1 MDSRYL
7 KRLLQRSLIVPE
19 GMPPDVGGERV
30 RPDAD
35 AKTEFLHGGA
45 DDAES
50 GDGAGRGAQATRSA
64 PAEPVPRLRR
74 PWDLRARLVAAM
86 VGVAIVSVLLAT
98 LASDFAVNSAVVR
111 FGRQDLDLSAKHT
124 AAVAAHF
131 YAEHGG
137 WTAAD
142 VRELVRLERVELQ
155 TVVVRDRAGR
165 VVAGSTTD
173 QAMPRAVEPVRVHGR
188 VVGTISLAHVGGGY
202 LRVLS
207 QALQGGLRSHYLAAG
222 AIAASL
228 GVLVAVMLGFFLAEP
243 VRRLTR
249 SAARIEAG
257 DLDTPVREE
266 RGAAELRQLGRT
278 LARLAA
284 TLKREEQTRRETISD
299 LAHELRTPMAGLRG
313 RIEAAQDGVLTDI
326 PALLESMHADVLR
339 LGRLMEDVESLARA
353 QQPGLLLDRKPVN
366 LGELARSRARAFE
379 EYYREAGIDFM
390 ADIEPVTTMGDAER
404 LGQIIDNLLSNALRY
419 TDEGGRVILRVLAG
433 RTQAIIE
440 VADTGVGIAPEDLPR
455 IFDRFWRAEKSRSRA
470 TGGSGLGLALVHELA
485 RAHDGRVDVE
495 SMPGRGS
502 RFRIH
507 LPVADAGEQILL
519 DIHALDDG
527 AISSLG
533 PVCVVRFV
541 RDALA
546 ADWRAVEQLLLAR
559 IREGMRLLAFEFDDG
574 MSLNPQAIAVLT
586 RIRAELEGR
595 GGALVLVCSD
605 GTPARDVLHSTG
617 VDRVLNVVDDREAA
631 AAVLLG
637 ERGAVPPIE

>member
-1 MDSRYL
+1 M
-7 KRLLQRSLIVPE
+7 
-19 GMPPDVGGERV
+19 
-30 RPDAD
+30 
-35 AKTEFLHGGA
+35 T
-45 DDAES
+45 
-50 GDGAGRGAQATRSA
+50 
-64 PAEPVPRLRR
+64 LRR
-74 PWDLRARLVAAM
+74 PWRIRTQLVAVT
-86 VGVAIVSVLLAT
+86 VGIAVTAVLIAT
-98 LASDFAVNSAVVR
+98 LSSAIAVDGAVER
-111 FGRQDLDLSAKHT
+111 FGRMDLQLSAEHT
-124 AAVAAHF
+124 AAVAGFF
-131 YAEHGG
+131 YGRDG
-137 WTAAD
+137 RRWTPGA
-142 VRELVRLERVELQ
+142 VREIARLESVEGHI
-155 TVVVRDRAGR
+155 VVVRNRRGHVVPGSAAQQAPQRALAPVIVGGR
-165 VVAGSTTD
+165 RVGS
-173 QAMPRAVEPVRVHGR
+173 
-188 VVGTISLAHVGGGY
+188 ISLAHRGGGY

-207 QALQGGLRSHYLAAG
+207 KELHQALQRNYVVAGLTAA
-222 AIAASL
+222 AL
-228 GVLVAVMLGFFLAEP
+228 GVLVAVVLAFALSGP
-243 VRRLTR
+243 VRRLTAA
-249 SAARIEAG
+249 AARIESG
-257 DLDTPVREE
+257 DLDTPIEAD
-266 RGAAELRQLGRT
+266 RGAAELRQLGRMIG
-278 LARLAA
+278 RVVE
-284 TLKREEQTRRETISD
+284 TLKREDAIRRETISD

-313 RIEAAQDGVLTDI
+313 RIEAAQDGVLTDM

-339 LGRLMEDVESLARA
+339 LGRLMEDVEHLAAA
-353 QQPGLLLDRKPVN
+353 QQPGLLLDHQEVD
-366 LGELARSRARAFE
+366 LAQLARSRARAFE
-379 EYYREAGIDFM
+379 DYYRAAGISFL
-390 ADIEPVTTMGDAER
+390 ADIEPVSTTGDAER
-404 LGQIIDNLLSNALRY
+404 LGQVIDNLLSNALRY
-419 TDEGGRVILRVLAG
+419 TDKGGRVILRVLSA
-433 RTQAIIE
+433 RTHAIIE
-440 VADTGVGIAPEDLPR
+440 VADTGVGIAPEELPR

-470 TGGSGLGLALVHELA
+470 TGGGGLGLALVHELA

-574 MSLNPQAIAVLT
+574 TSLNPQPIAVLT